1 MDLINT
7 ENIFAWG
14 TLIAYF
20 THGIITGWSYSLC
33 FKVKVTKP
41 VYMAIMIMATAVILV
56 PSVFFNF
63 YAPIKSIVLFFIVFL
78 VLKLLSESN
87 FVKSFIFCCFDMLIN
102 VGLELLLLGL
112 LNLLGMNDFYDVS
125 EFYTFSR
132 MVSAIVFAV
141 ICIPFKDR
149 KSTRL
154 NSSHAR

>member
-20 THGIITGWSYSLC
+20 THGIITEWSYLLC

-63 YAPIKSIVLFFIVFL
+63 YAPIKSIVLFFVVFL

-87 FVKSFIFCCFDMLIN
+87 FVKSFIFC
-102 VGLELLLLGL
+102 
-112 LNLLGMNDFYDVS
+112 
-125 EFYTFSR
+125 
-132 MVSAIVFAV
+132 
-141 ICIPFKDR
+141 
-149 KSTRL
+149 
-154 NSSHAR
+154 

>member
-7 ENIFAWG
+7 ENIFALG

-41 VYMAIMIMATAVILV
+41 VYMAIMIIATAVILV

-63 YAPIKSIVLFFIVFL
+63 YAPIKSIVLFFVVFL

-102 VGLELLLLGL
+102 IGLVEL
-112 LNLLGMNDFYDVS
+112 
-125 EFYTFSR
+125 
-132 MVSAIVFAV
+132 
-141 ICIPFKDR
+141 
-149 KSTRL
+149 
-154 NSSHAR
+154 ARNE

>member
-1 MDLINT
+1 
-7 ENIFAWG
+7 
-14 TLIAYF
+14 
-20 THGIITGWSYSLC
+20 
-33 FKVKVTKP
+33 
-41 VYMAIMIMATAVILV
+41 MAIMIMATAVILV

-63 YAPIKSIVLFFIVFL
+63 YAPIKSIVLFFVVFL

-87 FVKSFIFCCFDMLIN
+87 WVKSFIFCCFDMLIN

-141 ICIPFKDR
+141 ICIPFKYLYALLWNR
-149 KSTRL
+149 IVKQKNILKAKSEPYTFSVCRDACD
-154 NSSHAR
+154 NRSCSRSSESDAR